1 MAKGRTVRNPK
12 LSLARYS
19 LSKPAAPS
27 ALKKAFDVYDA
38 KLQAKQRG
46 EKVGN
51 FEIGIR
57 AKLLYNERAKADE
70 VPSETNRRRT
80 ISILVSRHISNA
92 KRMIDNAGKGIFP

>member
-1 MAKGRTVRNPK
+1 MPN
-12 LSLARYS
+12 
-19 LSKPAAPS
+19 

-57 AKLLYNERAKADE
+57 AKLVYSERAKADE
-70 VPSETNRRRT
+70 VPSEAKRRRT
-80 ISILVSRHISNA
+80 ILILVSRHIANV
-92 KRMIDNAGKGIFP
+92 KRVIDNAGGGIFP